1 MGIMC
6 LGVASIAYVGRQV
19 HSLELPL
26 DSAVNSI
33 GFSPTSTELEISVWY
48 QYSLR
53 PENGS
58 IFIIFENKLSV
69 EETKHADF

>member
-33 GFSPTSTELEISVWY
+33 GFSPTSTELEISAWY

-58 IFIIFENKLSV
+58 IFICIFVNKCKCLRN
-69 EETKHADF
+69 KAC